1 MHSRASGL
9 HAVLL
14 AAVSLVALTG
24 CPDAAPAPCLIQRPF
39 LQGYTIKFILEGAH
53 PPAARTCPSTFAD
66 NWRFDGFDAHQIW
79 VKSDSIPYPPG
90 DEGDRTAPSSETAR
104 STRSPT
110 PTTSAPSPR

>member
-53 PPAARTCPSTFAD
+53 PPAARTCFRPPSPTTGGSTD
-66 NWRFDGFDAHQIW
+66 
-79 VKSDSIPYPPG
+79 
-90 DEGDRTAPSSETAR
+90 
-104 STRSPT
+104 STRIRSG
-110 PTTSAPSPR
+110 